1 MKLLN
6 TFIMIAFL
14 HLYAYATPIANS
26 VKDSIVKIYTVS
38 KVPIYLEPWN
48 VSIARSS
55 GSGSIIAGNLILTNA
70 HVVANS
76 TFIEVRRHGKRK
88 RVKAK
93 VLSVSHQADLAI
105 LSVDDKSFFEGV
117 TPLEFGTLPK
127 IQQKIT
133 VYGFPTGGDTLS
145 VTTGIVS
152 RIEHQR
158 YVHSGENF
166 LAIQVDAAINP
177 GNSGGPA
184 LSDGK
189 IVGVVMQQ
197 RRNSQN
203 IGYLVPI
210 NMIAHF
216 LTDMLD
222 GKYDGFPEI
231 GIITQRMESVALKS
245 MYNID
250 ENVTG
255 QLVTK
260 KLYNC
265 DFYDKIEVGDI
276 LTAVD
281 GHKIEDDGTVEFRH
295 HEYTMYSYYI
305 DLHQMGE
312 EVTLDII
319 RGKKPMQIKF
329 KLSHRGD
336 DFLMV
341 KSYRYDKMPTYFI
354 YGGYVFSPLTSNLLA
369 STRGQLSALRAK
381 SGEWSKKDKKDVVIL
396 VKVLAADFNRGNHGL
411 SLWAIDKVNG
421 EKFKTFEEF
430 YKKVKNAK
438 GRFLLLED
446 DEGAQAAI
454 DIEKVKADDEKLLRR
469 YHIEADRSIDLK

>member
-1 MKLLN
+1 MQLLKMI
-6 TFIMIAFL
+6 IMITLLKVSVNAEVV
-14 HLYAYATPIANS
+14 TNG
-26 VKDSIVKIYTVS
+26 VKDSLVKIYTVS
-38 KVPIYLEPWN
+38 KVPKYLEPWN
-48 VSIARSS
+48 VSTSRSS
-55 GSGSIIAGNLILTNA
+55 GSGSIIEGNLILTNA
-70 HVVANS
+70 HVVANN

-105 LSVDDKSFFEGV
+105 LSVEDKSFFEGSH
-117 TPLEFGTLPK
+117 PLEFGSLPK
-127 IQQKIT
+127 IQQKII

-158 YVHSGENF
+158 YAHSGENF

-184 LSDGK
+184 LTDGK

-222 GKYDGFPEI
+222 GKYDGFPDI
-231 GIITQRMESVALKS
+231 GIVTQSLESVALRA
-245 MYNID
+245 MYNLD

-265 DFYDKIEVGDI
+265 NFYDEIEVGDVI
-276 LTAVD
+276 TAID
-281 GHKIEDDGTVEFRH
+281 GHNIENDGTVEFRH
-295 HEYTMYSYYI
+295 HEYTLYSYYL

-319 RGKKPMQIKF
+319 RGKTPMQIKF

-341 KSYRYDKMPTYFI
+341 KTYRYDEMPTYFI
-354 YGGYVFSPLTSNLLA
+354 YGGYVFSPLTSNLLGA
-369 STRGQLSALRAK
+369 TRGQLLSLRAK
-381 SGEWSKKDKKDVVIL
+381 TREWSQKDKKDTVVL

-421 EKFKTFEEF
+421 ERFETFEDF
-430 YKKVKNAK
+430 YKKVTKAK
-438 GRFLLLED
+438 GSFVLLED
-446 DEGAQAAI
+446 DEGSQAAI
-454 DIEKVKADDEKLLRR
+454 NVQKAKEGNAKLLKR
-469 YHIEADRSIDLK
+469 YHIKSDKSIDLK

>member
-1 MKLLN
+1 MQLLKMI
-6 TFIMIAFL
+6 IMITLLKVSVNAEVV
-14 HLYAYATPIANS
+14 TNG
-26 VKDSIVKIYTVS
+26 VKDSLVKIYTVS
-38 KVPIYLEPWN
+38 KVRKYLEPWN
-48 VSIARSS
+48 VSTSRSS
-55 GSGSIIAGNLILTNA
+55 GSGSIIKGNLILTNA
-70 HVVANS
+70 HVVANN

-105 LSVDDKSFFEGV
+105 LSVEDKSFFEGSH
-117 TPLEFGTLPK
+117 PLEFGTLPK
-127 IQQKIT
+127 IQQKI
-133 VYGFPTGGDTLS
+133 VVCGFPTGGDTLS

-158 YVHSGENF
+158 YAHSGETF

-184 LSDGK
+184 LTDGK

-216 LTDMLD
+216 LKDMLD
-222 GKYDGFPEI
+222 GKYDGFPDI
-231 GIITQRMESVALKS
+231 GIVTQSLESVALRA
-245 MYNID
+245 MYNLD

-265 DFYDKIEVGDI
+265 NFYDEIEVGDVI
-276 LTAVD
+276 TAID
-281 GHKIEDDGTVEFRH
+281 GHKIENDGTVEFRH
-295 HEYTMYSYYI
+295 HEYTWYSYYL

-319 RGKKPMQIKF
+319 RGKTPMQIKF
-329 KLSHRGD
+329 KLSHRSD

-341 KSYRYDKMPTYFI
+341 KRYRYDEMPTYFI

-369 STRGQLSALRAK
+369 ATRGQLLSLRSK
-381 SGEWSKKDKKDVVIL
+381 MREWAQKDKKDTVVL

-411 SLWAIDKVNG
+411 RLWAIDKVNG
-421 EKFKTFEEF
+421 ERFETFEDF
-430 YKKVKNAK
+430 YKKVTQAK
-438 GRFLLLED
+438 GPFVLLED
-446 DEGAQAAI
+446 DEGSQAAI
-454 DIEKVKADDEKLLRR
+454 NVQKAKEGNAKLLKR
-469 YHIEADRSIDLK
+469 YHIKSDKSIDLK